1 MSFKAKL
8 IPHCYFFVL
17 IEPQAS
23 HSRTSSWGTESEVT
37 LGEGGGGRSLL
48 CAPTGRGRRQLTCQT
63 TLGVVRLY
71 SRVHVTELLVLN
83 EPYEIRLGTAN
94 PLVVTSVK
102 EICGVEVAL
111 TLKNSL

>member
-8 IPHCYFFVL
+8 IPHCYFFLL
-17 IEPQAS
+17 IEP
-23 HSRTSSWGTESEVT
+23 HTESEVT
-37 LGEGGGGRSLL
+37 LGGVGRSLL

-94 PLVVTSVK
+94 TLVVTSVK
-102 EICGVEVAL
+102 ETCGVEVAF
-111 TLKNSL
+111 TLKNTFVTLCYL

>member
-8 IPHCYFFVL
+8 IPHCYFFLL
-17 IEPQAS
+17 IEP
-23 HSRTSSWGTESEVT
+23 HTESEVT
-37 LGEGGGGRSLL
+37 LGGVGRSLL
-48 CAPTGRGRRQLTCQT
+48 CAPTGSGRGRRQLTCQT

-83 EPYEIRLGTAN
+83 ETYEIRLGTAN

-111 TLKNSL
+111 TLKNTFAT